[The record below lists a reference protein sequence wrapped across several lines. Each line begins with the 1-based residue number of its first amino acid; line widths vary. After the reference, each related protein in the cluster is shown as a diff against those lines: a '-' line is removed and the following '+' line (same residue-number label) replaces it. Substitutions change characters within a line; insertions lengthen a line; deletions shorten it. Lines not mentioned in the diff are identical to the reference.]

1 MTTQSVRP
9 DASELVFH
17 LFERSVHPELLA
29 VRAKAEVWHEDYSAS
44 IRICDAGHMV
54 SLRCRNET
62 LTEVTAARQQLLP
75 QKRQLLEKQIRGSR
89 NESFQ
94 FENGVRYYVSYQ
106 LEQLDQ
112 EVFLNVHE
120 EFSRDSLTATVAFA
134 FPTTGRFDPAPL
146 SVITTDNWPG
156 SLLVQAFHTF
166 PENCAVVKTQSLFEL

>member
-17 LFERSVHPELLA
+17 LFGRSVHPELLA
-29 VRAKAEVWHEDYSAS
+29 VRAETEVWHEDYSAS
-44 IRICDAGHMV
+44 IHICDAGHMV

-62 LTEVTAARQQLLP
+62 VTEVTAARQQLLP
-75 QKRQLLEKQIRGSR
+75 QKRQLLEKKIRGSR
-89 NESFQ
+89 NETFQ
-94 FENGVRYYVSYQ
+94 FDNGVRYYVSYQ

-120 EFSRDSLTATVAFA
+120 ELARDSLTAAVAFA
-134 FPTTGRFDPAPL
+134 FPGTGRFDPAAL